1 MNTLSINHFPPLKY
15 AGVEAVNM
23 LCTNLSFSG
32 ENVKKIMLTSCH
44 ASEGKTYLSMNI
56 MRTLAK
62 LGKSVVLVDA
72 DLRRSVVVQKYGIQF
87 SLGENAP
94 GLSHYLAGMAGE
106 ADVVFETN
114 IPGAYMV
121 PVGRKVS
128 NSLSLLNSQ
137 RFKKLLDDLS
147 AQFDYVIIDA
157 PPVGLV
163 IDAAQIAKFCDGTV
177 LVVGFNTVR
186 RQELVDARDQIMQ
199 TGCPILGAVMNMT
212 EYDSYLSKK
221 YSYRSYYSH
230 YGYYSKYGKYGHY
243 GKYDKYTADEDSDGK
258 KKSGRRKS

>member
-1 MNTLSINHFPPLKY
+1 MNTLTINHFPPLKY
-15 AGVEAVNM
+15 AGAEAVNM

-44 ASEGKTYLSMNI
+44 ASEGKTYLSMNV
-56 MRTLAK
+56 MRTIAK

-72 DLRRSVVVQKYGIQF
+72 DLRRSVITQKYGIQF
-87 SLGENAP
+87 SSGENAL
-94 GLSHYLAGMAGE
+94 GLSHFLAGMASEG
-106 ADVVFETN
+106 DVVYETN
-114 IPGAYMV
+114 LPGAYMV

-137 RFKKLLDDLS
+137 RFQMLLEDL
-147 AQFDYVIIDA
+147 AGQFDYVIIDA

-177 LVVGFNTVR
+177 LVVGYNSVR

-221 YSYRSYYSH
+221 YSYKSYYSH
-230 YGYYSKYGKYGHY
+230 YGYYTSDTGERKKRTGSK
-243 GKYDKYTADEDSDGK
+243 DKA
-258 KKSGRRKS
+258 

>member
-1 MNTLSINHFPPLKY
+1 MNTLTINRFPPLSY
-15 AGVEAVNM
+15 AGAEAVNM

-32 ENVKKIMLTSCH
+32 ENVKRVMLTSCH
-44 ASEGKTYLSMNI
+44 ASEGKSYLSMNI

-62 LGKSVVLVDA
+62 LGRSVVLVDA
-72 DLRRSVVVQKYGIQF
+72 DLRRSMIVQKYGIQF
-87 SLGENAP
+87 ENEDQTV
-94 GLSHYLAGMAGE
+94 GLSHLLAGMVDE
-106 ADVVFETN
+106 ASVIYETN

-137 RFKKLLDDLS
+137 RFQMLLDDL
-147 AQFDYVIIDA
+147 AEQFDYVIVDA

-177 LVVGFNTVR
+177 LVVGYNTVR

-221 YSYRSYYSH
+221 YSYKSYYSH
-230 YGYYSKYGKYGHY
+230 YGYYTSDTGERKKRTGSK
-243 GKYDKYTADEDSDGK
+243 DKA
-258 KKSGRRKS
+258 